1 MKKGFTLIELLV
13 VIAIIGTLAGMLLP
27 ALGRAR
33 ESARRAVCMNNL
45 KQIGLGLEMYAQDN
59 YQRYPPTVAPNQY
72 ANQRVRTSVQSKI
85 GLGNL
90 VPGYINTT
98 DLVVCP
104 SNDWTSKDKVKS
116 DWDNEVITDSTYFY
130 RGLSGGL
137 TSYNVDSGERRDKP
151 ALVVGFNVT
160 GNVNKFNHKGEY
172 KNILFTDGGVRGVP
186 DKEGILT
193 LGDVTPT
200 EADRV
205 FLEAD
210 KLYGK

>member
-33 ESARRAVCMNNL
+33 EQARRAVCMNNL

-59 YQRYPPTVAPNQY
+59 YQSYPDAGSLGY
-72 ANQRVRTSVQSKI
+72 ANNRIKNLLPAKVC
-85 GLGNL
+85 LGKL
-90 VPGYINTT
+90 IPEYVNTT
-98 DLVVCP
+98 DLMVCP
-104 SNDWTSKDKVKS
+104 SNNWLKKEQVKS
-116 DWDNEVITDSTYFY
+116 DWENDRNTDSTYQY

-137 TSYNVDSGERRDKP
+137 TNYKVDSGERRDKP
-151 ALVVGFNVT
+151 ALVMDYNVK
-160 GNVNKFNHKGEY
+160 GAYNYFNHKGEY
-172 KNILFTDGGVRGVP
+172 VNILFTDGSVRGFNNK
-186 DKEGILT
+186 DGKLT
-193 LGDVTPT
+193 LDGPGPPYIDDT
-200 EADRV
+200 